1 MAYTKAIDV
10 WSGACVLFV
19 FSALLE
25 FAFVNYASRSDQ
37 RKGKMKRLNPLA
49 QMMEEEIEE
58 SDSEDEQVRQARENR
73 LKVQCHHPTVWKD
86 REGSLA
92 LHCPGRPQ
100 LPQVGIYYLI
110 AWTLQ

>member
-1 MAYTKAIDV
+1 MSPRYSPCPLRLLESTDHCHQVTSASHWSILSFSLSHWSVAYTKAIDV

-49 QMMEEEIEE
+49 Q
-58 SDSEDEQVRQARENR
+58 V
-73 LKVQCHHPTVWKD
+73 T
-86 REGSLA
+86 
-92 LHCPGRPQ
+92 Q
-100 LPQVGIYYLI
+100 LLI
-110 AWTLQ
+110 G